1 MNARVLVTLTYDKT
15 KDGDLNEFKKK
26 YEAMRE
32 HFNRLQAKGVLPRGV
47 ILFKFERAP
56 GPKSGP
62 EGDGPLTPKPGVVI
76 PFNPTN
82 PASLLPVHCSGQRL
96 DITRIAM

>member
-1 MNARVLVTLTYDKT
+1 MQARVLVTLTYDKT

-47 ILFKFERAP
+47 ILFKFERAAP
-56 GPKSGP
+56 QRDPDPIGPKP
-62 EGDGPLTPKPGVVI
+62 AVVL

-96 DITRIAM
+96 GITRIAM